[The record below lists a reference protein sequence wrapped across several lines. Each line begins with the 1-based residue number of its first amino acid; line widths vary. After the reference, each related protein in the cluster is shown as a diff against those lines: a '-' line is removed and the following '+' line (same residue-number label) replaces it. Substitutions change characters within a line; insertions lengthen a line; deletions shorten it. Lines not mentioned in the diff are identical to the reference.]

1 LSFTNLYPFQGDI
14 FMGFLSKLFGKHEE
28 EKAAAAPQISVQSA
42 AAEKSIPPEK
52 LGLDGN
58 FDESGLAK
66 RVAKALDDAN
76 ISDHV
81 GLWVAQTDSVVVLKF
96 NPDAEA
102 ILEQAKQVAKTVEGA
117 TDVQAVPNT

>member
-1 LSFTNLYPFQGDI
+1 
-14 FMGFLSKLFGKHEE
+14 MGFLGKLFGKHEE
-28 EKAAAAPQISVQSA
+28 EKAAAAPSVSVQA
-42 AAEKSIPPEK
+42 VAAEKSIPPEK
-52 LGLDGN
+52 VGLDGE

-81 GLWVAQTDSVVVLKF
+81 GLWVAQTGSVVVLKY

-102 ILEQAKQVAKTVEGA
+102 VLAQAKQVALTVEGA
-117 TDVQAVPNT
+117 TDVQTVPNA